1 MILIAHRGN
10 TEGPCPESEN
20 RPDYL
25 ISAVAK
31 GFYVEVDVWLQEN
44 KLFLGHDGP
53 QYPTTLQFLSNPMFM
68 GVVRMSTVVSF
79 VAMSIAAYFYFRQ
92 PKVDAFSQDVV
103 QEVKKV
109 TWPARTNVYKST
121 IVVVI
126 GVVIIAVILALFDWI
141 CASLVGLMIAT

>member
-53 QYPTTLQFLSNPMFM
+53 QYPTTLQFLSNPMFICHAKNIEAFELLLRNNIHCFFHDQDECTLTSEKFIWTYPGKNLTTISICVM
-68 GVVRMSTVVSF
+68 PEWNTDNVSSCARLNCYGVCSDFVKTIRDST
-79 VAMSIAAYFYFRQ
+79 
-92 PKVDAFSQDVV
+92 KV
-103 QEVKKV
+103 
-109 TWPARTNVYKST
+109 
-121 IVVVI
+121 
-126 GVVIIAVILALFDWI
+126 
-141 CASLVGLMIAT
+141 